1 MFVFW
6 TFIAVLTSANRLLD
20 LRGQSFRAPP
30 ASAATMLAFV
40 DAYIWALLTPAIFWL
55 ASRFGFEGSARWRR
69 VVVYFVIGVVVALAV
84 ASLVALVRDM
94 VLPPPP
100 RRRGGGPRGGG
111 VFILGA
117 PSIWALNDLVIY
129 MGVLAAGIARDFSL
143 RYRAREQEA
152 IRLQAQLAEA
162 RLDALRR
169 QLDPHFLFNTLHAV
183 SSLVERDPR
192 GVRRMIARLSEML
205 RHSIEQAPEPETEL
219 SAELELLDQYL
230 EIMRIRFQGRLQVE
244 TRIDPSLRDA
254 LVPSLVLQPI
264 VENAVVHG
272 VARLAGAGRID
283 IEAARDDGA
292 VVFRV
297 TDNGPGVDAGQT
309 VGSDGV
315 GIRNTRERLEQLY
328 GDAASFTLRS
338 GDAGGAVAEL
348 RLPYHTRADLR
359 VAGHP
364 DEGTADR
371 GAA

>member
-1 MFVFW
+1 
-6 TFIAVLTSANRLLD
+6 
-20 LRGQSFRAPP
+20 
-30 ASAATMLAFV
+30 MLAFV
-40 DAYIWALLTPAIFWL
+40 DAYLWALLTPAIFWL
-55 ASRFGFEGSARWRR
+55 ASRFSFEGGVRWRR
-69 VVVYFVIGVVVALAV
+69 ILMYLVVGVVVALFV
-84 ASLVALVRDM
+84 ASVVDVIRDAVM
-94 VLPPPP
+94 PPPP

-111 VFILGA
+111 LFILGA

-143 RYRAREQEA
+143 RYRAHEQEA
-152 IRLQAQLAEA
+152 IRLRAQLAEA

-192 GVRRMIARLSEML
+192 GVRRMVARLSEML
-205 RHSIEQAPEPETEL
+205 RRSIEQSPEPETEL

-230 EIMRIRFQGRLQVE
+230 EIMRIRFQGRLAIE
-244 TRIDPSLRDA
+244 TRIDPAVRDA

-272 VARLAGAGRID
+272 VARSQGGGRID

-297 TDNGPGVDAGQT
+297 RDSGPGIDSSQPVSAG
-309 VGSDGV
+309 GV

-338 GDAGGAVAEL
+338 NDGGGAVAEL

-359 VAGHP
+359 VAGHAGAGSP
-364 DEGTADR
+364 DR